1 MQAGSLKLHHVG
13 IVANSLVSHGA
24 IYRDFLGVTADPPI
38 FGDPIQRV
46 RVQFL
51 KDSEGQLLELL
62 EPAAADSPVMRA
74 LAKGGGLN
82 HLCYEVANIEDEVRT
97 AVERG
102 AIQIGEIAPAVA
114 LGGRRIAFLF
124 LPRVNLVE
132 FAEALRK

>member
-1 MQAGSLKLHHVG
+1 MQARNLKLHHIG
-13 IVANSLVSHGA
+13 IVVNSLVNHAA
-24 IYRDFLGVTADPPI
+24 IYREFLGMTPDSPI
-38 FGDPIQRV
+38 FEDPIQRV

-62 EPAAADSPVMRA
+62 EPTAADSPVMRA

-102 AIQIGEIAPAVA
+102 AIQIGEIVPAVA

-124 LPRVNLVE
+124 LPRANLVE
-132 FAEALRK
+132 FVEALRK